1 MATTHPID
9 PERTARHAEVRR
21 LADEEQLSNRA
32 IARQL
37 GMHHTTVGRILRT
50 TPAPDAPPEHTTT
63 APTVRTT
70 PVTSG
75 AGPRTSQLVHELDP
89 RLIQDLNVLMAGSG
103 ALPAPLAR
111 AIHAAAQHRRA
122 QWRTAMER
130 SEQAAQ

>member
-1 MATTHPID
+1 MATTQPTD
-9 PERTARHAEVRR
+9 PERAARHAEVRR

-50 TPAPDAPPEHTTT
+50 TPAPDAPAERTTN

-75 AGPRTSQLVHELDP
+75 AGPRTPQLVRELDP
-89 RLIQDLNVLMAGSG
+89 RLIQDLNVLMAGTG
-103 ALPAPLAR
+103 ALPAPVAR
-111 AIHAAAQHRRA
+111 VIRAAANERRA
-122 QWRTAMER
+122 AWNAMAQR
-130 SEQAAQ
+130 REQAEA

>member
-1 MATTHPID
+1 MATTQPTD
-9 PERTARHAEVRR
+9 TQRTARHAEVRR

-50 TPAPDAPPEHTTT
+50 TPAPETPAERTTT
-63 APTVRTT
+63 TSPVRTT

-75 AGPRTSQLVHELDP
+75 AGPRAPELVRELDP
-89 RLIQDLNVLMAGSG
+89 RLIQDLNVLMAGTG

-111 AIHAAAQHRRA
+111 AIHTAADHRRA

-130 SEQAAQ
+130 RAQG